1 MKFDFDTVIPRR
13 NTNSIKYDFAEK
25 FGKPA
30 DVLPMWVA
38 DMDFQTPPA
47 VREALAAR
55 AGHGIF
61 GYSEPD
67 KTYFDA
73 LANWF
78 STATAGRS
86 IPLLRFRLRASFS
99 PSAS

>member
-55 AGHGIF
+55 AGHGNGHEYSTVLRLCQG
-61 GYSEPD
+61 GYRRIWE
-67 KTYFDA
+67 
-73 LANWF
+73 
-78 STATAGRS
+78 R
-86 IPLLRFRLRASFS
+86 IPG
-99 PSAS
+99 